1 MDMRTP
7 LLTTKLY
14 IPPPRVEFVPRS
26 RLVDRLNLGLHTRLT
41 LVSAPAGFG
50 KSTLVAAWAGE
61 AGVPVGWV
69 SLDEED
75 NDLARFL
82 AYFIGAAQRIWAGI
96 GASALAMLQA
106 SPPQPLE
113 VLLTGL
119 LNEIAEIPQPFALV
133 LDDLHVITEPQIHE
147 AVSFILNHQPQQMHL
162 FIATRADPPWP
173 LARLRARGEITEL
186 RADDLRFTSEEA
198 AVFLN
203 DVMGLY
209 LSPEEVTALE
219 ARTEGW
225 IAGLQ
230 MAALSMQARE
240 DVAGFIQTFT
250 GSHRFIFDYLIEE
263 VLNQQP
269 PHIQIFLQK
278 TSLLDRLTGPLCDAV
293 TDGEGSQTILAQL
306 EQANLFLVPLDDQR
320 QWYRYHRL
328 FADLLQ
334 QG

>member
-1 MDMRTP
+1 
-7 LLTTKLY
+7 
-14 IPPPRVEFVPRS
+14 
-26 RLVDRLNLGLHTRLT
+26 
-41 LVSAPAGFG
+41 
-50 KSTLVAAWAGE
+50 
-61 AGVPVGWV
+61 
-69 SLDEED
+69 
-75 NDLARFL
+75 
-82 AYFIGAAQRIWAGI
+82 
-96 GASALAMLQA
+96 
-106 SPPQPLE
+106 
-113 VLLTGL
+113 
-119 LNEIAEIPQPFALV
+119 
-133 LDDLHVITEPQIHE
+133 
-147 AVSFILNHQPQQMHL
+147 
-162 FIATRADPPWP
+162 
-173 LARLRARGEITEL
+173 
-186 RADDLRFTSEEA
+186 
-198 AVFLN
+198 VFLN

-230 MAALSMQARE
+230 MAALSMQAQE
-240 DVAGFIQTFT
+240 DVSGFIQTFT

-293 TDGEGSQTILAQL
+293 TDGEGGQTILAQL

-334 QG
+334 QGLKQSYLEDMPALHRKACEWYQHNGLVREAICHALLGGDIEQAANLIEGHIFAAMEQRELLMLEQWLAGLPKELVRFRPWLSVAYAWVLAENKEYADVARHLQHADQSLKSLKPVEKQHIRSYIASIQAKCRVIAGDMEGAIAYA